1 MANLRNK
8 IYKNRETG
16 KVKPSPPPRRKAP
29 PQVAVQR
36 MVVTQENFGVR
47 HDSQVSSYSKDLND
61 VITPRNVVEDGTD
74 YLGEES

>member
-1 MANLRNK
+1 
-8 IYKNRETG
+8 
-16 KVKPSPPPRRKAP
+16 
-29 PQVAVQR
+29 